1 MNSMMVLRLL
11 HCFYLLSLYIYS
23 IYIIS
28 HPLFPSPRVTRPRIE
43 DDEVVVSMARV
54 EELNV
59 SHVALWKWRSERGAE
74 WPAAML
80 PVQLWA
86 QGICILL
93 CLALLFLFG
102 CCMAPAP
109 ESARARPPA
118 LRRAPLARFTLLSC
132 ITVVQICYTVVMVTN
147 SSSTKKRP
155 FRCSARVTRAQ
166 WCHPIKLLRA
176 DHFGCIF
183 FLLLSSRVDFFFLS
197 PHPPH
202 LGLHLCNGAHQS
214 YFQFGSLVLGSPI
227 WFMHSCRFIVSMN
240 W

>member
-1 MNSMMVLRLL
+1 MTCSHATCPALSTGNL
-11 HCFYLLSLYIYS
+11 HFVVFSFTLS
-23 IYIIS
+23 
-28 HPLFPSPRVTRPRIE
+28 F
-43 DDEVVVSMARV
+43 
-54 EELNV
+54 
-59 SHVALWKWRSERGAE
+59 
-74 WPAAML
+74 
-80 PVQLWA
+80 
-86 QGICILL
+86 
-93 CLALLFLFG
+93 FLFG

-118 LRRAPLARFTLLSC
+118 LRRAPLVRVTLLSC

-155 FRCSARVTRAQ
+155 FGCSARVTRTR

-183 FLLLSSRVDFFFLS
+183 FCFLALEWIFFFI
-197 PHPPH
+197 PPH

-227 WFMHSCRFIVSMN
+227 
-240 W
+240 

>member
-28 HPLFPSPRVTRPRIE
+28 HPLFPSPRVTVPRIE

-93 CLALLFLFG
+93 CLALLFLSFWMLHG
-102 CCMAPAP
+102 TSPGERSCPTTGPATGATSP
-109 ESARARPPA
+109 FHS
-118 LRRAPLARFTLLSC
+118 
-132 ITVVQICYTVVMVTN
+132 VVVHHSGSN
-147 SSSTKKRP
+147 
-155 FRCSARVTRAQ
+155 
-166 WCHPIKLLRA
+166 LLRCCYGHQLELDKKKA
-176 DHFGCIF
+176 FSLFSPSHSSLVVSPYKAFASRSLWLTF
-183 FLLLSSRVDFFFLS
+183 FLLLSSRVDFFLS
-197 PHPPH
+197 PTPTWGCIFVMVHTK
-202 LGLHLCNGAHQS
+202 ATFS
-214 YFQFGSLVLGSPI
+214 SVL
-227 WFMHSCRFIVSMN
+227 
-240 W
+240 